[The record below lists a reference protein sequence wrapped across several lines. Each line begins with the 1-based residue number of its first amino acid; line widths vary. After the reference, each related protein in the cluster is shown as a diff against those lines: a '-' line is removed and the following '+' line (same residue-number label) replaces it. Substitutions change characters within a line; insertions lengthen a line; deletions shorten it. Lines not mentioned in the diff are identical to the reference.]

1 MDVIMQIALCD
12 DNPIDREIIAMM
24 LYEYAKQRSVHFD
37 IEEYE
42 SAVNLICDIEEG
54 RVFNIVFMD
63 IYMDEILGIDAA
75 LKLRNEMHYEGS
87 IVFLTA
93 TTKFAVDS
101 YEVNASGYLIKP
113 LSYEKVF
120 SIMDKILLSYKEGTY
135 AIQRHSGIIHI
146 PIDEILFVDSDNN
159 KCVIHRKDGRCFTV
173 YKRLDNIQEELPAYF
188 LRCHQS
194 YLVNMDYIQRA
205 DKEFELVSGDIVS
218 IRQRDLKQIRSVYL
232 EYAAQRRRMNNE

>member
-1 MDVIMQIALCD
+1 MQIALCD

-120 SIMDKILLSYKEGTY
+120 SIMDKILLSYKEGT
-135 AIQRHSGIIHI
+135 
-146 PIDEILFVDSDNN
+146 
-159 KCVIHRKDGRCFTV
+159 
-173 YKRLDNIQEELPAYF
+173 
-188 LRCHQS
+188 
-194 YLVNMDYIQRA
+194 
-205 DKEFELVSGDIVS
+205 
-218 IRQRDLKQIRSVYL
+218 
-232 EYAAQRRRMNNE
+232 

>member
-75 LKLRNEMHYEGS
+75 LKRGM
-87 IVFLTA
+87 
-93 TTKFAVDS
+93 KC
-101 YEVNASGYLIKP
+101 
-113 LSYEKVF
+113 
-120 SIMDKILLSYKEGTY
+120 IMRGV
-135 AIQRHSGIIHI
+135 
-146 PIDEILFVDSDNN
+146 LF
-159 KCVIHRKDGRCFTV
+159 
-173 YKRLDNIQEELPAYF
+173 F
-188 LRCHQS
+188 LR
-194 YLVNMDYIQRA
+194 
-205 DKEFELVSGDIVS
+205 
-218 IRQRDLKQIRSVYL
+218 
-232 EYAAQRRRMNNE
+232 RRLNSP